1 MTPTSAVG
9 GLKNKNG
16 VSCRAPERRVTGPGA
31 LPSTSPERRV
41 TGPGALPSP
50 SVLGVTICKSSSF
63 FGSFFHF
70 CFAFAVSS
78 FLAWHEAL
86 RQVSVDGLV

>member
-1 MTPTSAVG
+1 MTLAPTSAVG

-16 VSCRAPERRVTGPGA
+16 VSCRA
-31 LPSTSPERRV
+31 PERRV